1 MRAQCNTTKATMD
14 QVVRAKQV
22 ANERLQALD
31 ANGDGVLQ
39 YDEVMKGYEGV
50 DSSIKDELKAM
61 FKEND
66 YNGDGVVSK
75 RELFQLALRMIML
88 GQL

>member
-1 MRAQCNTTKATMD
+1 MK
-14 QVVRAKQV
+14 
-22 ANERLQALD
+22 ALD

-66 YNGDGVVSK
+66 YNNDGVVSK
-75 RELFQLALRMIML
+75 RELF
-88 GQL
+88 